1 MIKKIMFLFS
11 FMLLSL
17 LASCGGNDKAMVS
30 GYLFSNTFLDYHT
43 IFISMNS
50 KVKLTSDNGWY
61 GWYGPENDI
70 DNKLVV
76 VGTNNFSMY
85 ICVELENNAKSMV
98 IKTSNDIIINEKS
111 IKKDEESIIDLS
123 YVDNSKI
130 PSVIAKCNDITT
142 IEILTFK
149 DSDGKVFDAWERKK
163 ITLIPSNDLLNIDD
177 AKESFTINDK
187 YELISVTDKN
197 NNAINNDKYDFESG
211 PIIISYYAIYNDTKL
226 ECKRTIDYYF
236 DSSKNKHIRMNNFEI
251 N

>member
-11 FMLLSL
+11 FLLL
-17 LASCGGNDKAMVS
+17 AVLASCGGNDTAMVS

-43 IFISMNS
+43 IFTDVNS
-50 KVKLTSDNGWY
+50 KFKLTSDNGWY
-61 GWYGPENDI
+61 GVEKDK

-98 IKTSNDIIINEKS
+98 IKTSNDIIINEKT

-130 PSVIAKCNDITT
+130 PSIIAKCNDITT

-149 DSDGKVFDAWERKK
+149 DSNGKVFDAWERKK
-163 ITLIPSNDLLNIDD
+163 ITLIPASDLLNIDD
-177 AKESFTINDK
+177 AKEFFTINDK

-197 NNAINNDKYDFESG
+197 NNAINSDKYDFESG
-211 PIIISYYAIYNDTKL
+211 PIIISYYAVYNDTKL

-236 DSSKNKHIRMNNFEI
+236 DSAKNKHIRMNNFEI